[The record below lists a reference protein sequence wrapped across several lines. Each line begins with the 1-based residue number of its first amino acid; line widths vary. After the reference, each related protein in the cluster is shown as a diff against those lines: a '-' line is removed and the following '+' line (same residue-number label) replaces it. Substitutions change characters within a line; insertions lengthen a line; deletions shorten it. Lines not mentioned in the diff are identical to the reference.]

1 MSFHS
6 LIACLF
12 LVLNNIP
19 LSGVTVYF
27 SIHLLKNIFVASRFW
42 QLQIKT
48 CTGVYVDIKFSVH
61 LGKYQ
66 GMQLL
71 DHMVR
76 VSFCKKLLKCLPKL
90 LYHFVLPLAENKSS
104 CYATS

>member
-1 MSFHS
+1 MSFHR

-19 LSGVTVYF
+19 LSDVTVYF
-27 SIHLLKNIFVASRFW
+27 SIHLSKNIFVASKFW
-42 QLQIKT
+42 QLWIKT
-48 CTGVYVDIKFSVH
+48 CTGVYVDVGFSVH

-71 DHMVR
+71 DHMLR
-76 VSFCKKLLKCLPKL
+76 VIFL
-90 LYHFVLPLAENKSS
+90 
-104 CYATS
+104 